1 MILRSVRVKNF
12 RSIKDEVLICD
23 DLTALVGVNGSGK
36 SSFLH
41 AIELFQNKS
50 LRVDEEDYYDRN
62 TTEDIVIA
70 VTFKDLSESAKNLF
84 VKYIQNNELMVE
96 MVITWSGDNSVR
108 KFHGLTLQNPDFVK
122 ITRADRSGDAKEAYN
137 TLKKN
142 KDYKHFPNWSSWPKI
157 KEYLREWEAKN
168 PNKCKRIR
176 DDGQFFGFNEVAQGY
191 LGRFV
196 RFLYIPSV
204 RDAADDAQ
212 EGRSSVLTKLMD
224 LVIRKSLAERED
236 IKKLREDTKKRYAE
250 VMDTSNLEELE
261 DLEEKMTKTLQNFVS
276 DAKISLTWRFQDPE
290 IKLPDAVANMVEDD
304 YQTTVARTGHGLQR
318 AFIMTMLQHLSIAQA
333 DSTKEETPSSEESP
347 TLVLVIEEPE
357 LYQHPSRQRHLAEVF
372 LSLAKGTIPGV
383 SGKTQIIYSTH
394 SPHFVGI
401 DRINQIRLLRK
412 IKAGNK
418 KPKITK
424 IFSTDLNEVAT
435 ELSRVWQQSR
445 FTADTLTPRLQRIM
459 TPWMNEGFFS
469 DVVVLVEGEDDRA
482 AIMGTAESLGY
493 RLESMGISVIPCFG
507 KTNLDKPT
515 IIFRKFNIPVY
526 AIWDGDKGKRD
537 AVALENHR
545 LLSLMNQDREDWPSN
560 ITDTF
565 ACFKTDMQAFMK
577 NEIGETLFERYMS
590 DCKTDF
596 CMKRDQ
602 AIKNPTVIST
612 IIKRAKQDGQSC
624 KKLEMIVKKI
634 VSRKK

>member
-1 MILRSVRVKNF
+1 MILKSIRVKNF

-23 DLTALVGVNGSGK
+23 NLTALVGVNGSGK

-41 AIELFQNKS
+41 AIELFQSKS
-50 LRVDEEDYYDRN
+50 PRADEEDYYDRN

-70 VTFKDLSESAKNLF
+70 VTFKDLSESAKSLF
-84 VKYIQNNELMVE
+84 AKYIQNDELMVE
-96 MVITWSGDNSVR
+96 MVVTWGEGNSVR
-108 KFHGLTLQNPDFVK
+108 KFHGLTLQNPDFVE
-122 ITRADRSGDAKEAYN
+122 ITRANKAGDARRLYDA
-137 TLKKN
+137 LKKN
-142 KDYKHFPNWSSWPKI
+142 EDYKHFPSWSSLPKI
-157 KEYLREWEAKN
+157 KEYLEEWEAKN
-168 PNKCKRIR
+168 PNKCKRIP

-236 IKKLREDTKKRYAE
+236 IKKFREDTKKRYAE
-250 VMDTSNLEELE
+250 VMDTSNLKELEELE
-261 DLEEKMTKTLQNFVS
+261 GKMTKTLQSFVP
-276 DAKISLTWRFQDPE
+276 DAKISLAWQLQDPE
-290 IKLPDAVANMVEDD
+290 IKFPEAIASMVEDD
-304 YQTTVARTGHGLQR
+304 YQAPVARTGHGLQR

-333 DSTKEETPSSEESP
+333 NRTKEEAPSSDESP
-347 TLVLVIEEPE
+347 TLMLVIEEPE
-357 LYQHPSRQRHLAEVF
+357 LYQHPSRQRYLAEVF

-401 DRINQIRLLRK
+401 DRMNQIRLLRK
-412 IKAGNK
+412 IKADNK
-418 KPKITK
+418 KPKTTK
-424 IFSTDLNEVAT
+424 IFKTNLNEVAT
-435 ELSRVWQQSR
+435 ELSRIWQQSG

-493 RLESMGISVIPCFG
+493 KFESMGISVIPCFG
-507 KTNLDKPT
+507 KTNLDKPA

-526 AIWDGDKGKRD
+526 TIWDGDEEKRD

-545 LLSLMNQDREDWPSN
+545 LLSLMNQDEEDWPSY

-565 ACFKTDMQAFMK
+565 ACFKTDMQDFMK
-577 NEIGETLFERYMS
+577 NEIGETLFERYMN
-590 DCKTDF
+590 DCKADF

-602 AIKNPTVIST
+602 AMKNPAVIST

-624 KKLEMIVKKI
+624 QKLERIVKKI
-634 VSRKK
+634 VSLKR